1 MRALGFF
8 SFLFFSLSLFCQEIC
23 LISAFCICCHDYSL
37 SLPLPSLPLVF
48 TYICL
53 PGACMHEIC
62 LACVDMNAKMIT
74 RLKNI
79 TGETNRRRKLGQNA
93 DDLTSFHLHASL
105 CSCINMCHKKWN
117 QSTCTLHSVPVSI
130 CVTKMWNHSVCTL
143 HSVAVST
150 MYTKNKKALVLLRM
164 SAPQWVAMLIYSLPI
179 KSRNR
184 LDRDVFDTSVTH
196 ADLFHDVADTDCQK
210 ENCSPHVRVFA
221 TCKRRFSHKAH
232 HNKSTENCY
241 QCTDFFKYLFSF
253 HSSRK
258 GPRYFFPSGLL

>member
-130 CVTKMWNHSVCTL
+130 CAKKVKSSHLHASLCSCINVCHKNVKSSHL
-143 HSVAVST
+143 HASLCSCIN
-150 MYTKNKKALVLLRM
+150 MCHKNVKSFCMHASLCCCIHYVYKK
-164 SAPQWVAMLIYSLPI
+164 Q
-179 KSRNR
+179 
-184 LDRDVFDTSVTH
+184 
-196 ADLFHDVADTDCQK
+196 
-210 ENCSPHVRVFA
+210 
-221 TCKRRFSHKAH
+221 
-232 HNKSTENCY
+232 KSTC
-241 QCTDFFKYLFSF
+241 FA
-253 HSSRK
+253 
-258 GPRYFFPSGLL
+258 